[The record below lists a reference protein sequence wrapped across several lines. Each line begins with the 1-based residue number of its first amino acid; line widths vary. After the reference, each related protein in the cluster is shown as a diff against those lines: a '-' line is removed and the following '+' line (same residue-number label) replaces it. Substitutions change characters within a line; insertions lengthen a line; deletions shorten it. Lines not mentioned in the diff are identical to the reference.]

1 MMLGKVKELGIS
13 KVLAEMKREERLKA
27 NGMLDGDEE
36 EEEEELDADAE
47 GLDADAM

>member
-36 EEEEELDADAE
+36 EDEELDADAE